1 MGAYFLRAVRVMRNL
16 SAVSRV
22 KSMCAIVVVLLCAGL
37 TSCGASV
44 QIMEGTPP
52 AAVTLA
58 FAAPVSFASGV
69 TSADLI
75 AVGDFNGDGK
85 LDFAVAGGSNEIA
98 VFLNEGNGAFGAPK
112 IFTFRSE
119 LSVGSIA
126 VGDLNQDG
134 KLDLVVAGNPSAIVL
149 LGNGDGTFVEQVP
162 ISGTSTATEIAVA
175 DVNHDGHLDIV
186 ETGVDLVTAFL
197 GNGDGTFAP
206 GVSTFMTGNPE
217 TLWGTVIGD
226 FNGDGKLDV
235 VEAIAANVGT
245 ETDIGS
251 LVFFAGNG
259 DGTFKLPVTENIT
272 AQLLNTIIGGDFNGD
287 GKQDL
292 VMGTLGSAFL
302 MPGNGDGTFP
312 STTSSTLAVGG
323 VSASSTDFRMRLAT
337 ADFDLDGRP
346 DVVIGGVLDGTVQL
360 SLNSA
365 QGFGSSPTGKI
376 FNFTLDP
383 GLKTV
388 AAGDLNGDG
397 LPDIIVCNAVT
408 GQISIILSQKQ

>member
-1 MGAYFLRAVRVMRNL
+1 MRNML
-16 SAVSRV
+16 AIPSV
-22 KSMCAIVVVLLCAGL
+22 KSLRAIVVVLLCAGL

-52 AAVTLA
+52 PPVTLA
-58 FAAPVSFASGV
+58 FATPVSFASGIANPDV
-69 TSADLI
+69 I

-98 VFLNEGNGAFGAPK
+98 VFLNEGSGVFGAPK
-112 IFTFRSE
+112 IFTFRAE
-119 LSVGSIA
+119 LAVGSIA

-134 KLDLVVAGNPSAIVL
+134 KLDLVVAGNPSLIVL
-149 LGNGDGTFVEQVP
+149 LGNGDGTFVEQTP
-162 ISGTSTATEIAVA
+162 ISNPGVSQIAAV

-186 ETGVDLVTAFL
+186 GTGVDLVTAFL
-197 GNGDGTFAP
+197 GKGDGTFAP
-206 GVSTFMTGNPE
+206 GVSTFMTPFPDA
-217 TLWGTVIGD
+217 LWGMVIGD
-226 FNGDGKLDV
+226 FNGDGQLDV
-235 VEAIAANVGT
+235 VEAIAADAGLD
-245 ETDIGS
+245 TDSGS

-259 DGTFKLPVTENIT
+259 DGTFKLPVTESIT
-272 AQLLNTIIGGDFNGD
+272 AQLLNAIIGGDFNGD
-287 GKQDL
+287 GKQD
-292 VMGTLGSAFL
+292 VVIGTLGSAL
-302 MPGNGDGTFP
+302 LLPGNGEGSFVASANAAP
-312 STTSSTLAVGG
+312 VGS
-323 VSASSTDFRMRLAT
+323 VSASSTDFKMRLAT

-346 DVVIGGVLDGTVQL
+346 DAVIAGVLDGTVQL

-365 QGFGSSPTGKI
+365 QGFGSAPTGKI

-408 GQISIILSQKQ
+408 NQISIILSQKQ